1 MKSYHSFFVELLVLQ
16 CLALAS
22 ASLGYNFHYFV
33 QQWPG
38 SHSCVTRK
46 SCHPTTGKPATNFS
60 ISGFRPYYKDGS
72 SETFCNVSNINRPF
86 DLSKISD
93 LTSKMQANWPSLACP
108 CSDSTTGLWLHEWY
122 KYGTCSESRYLPGE
136 HAYFKA
142 ALDLKDRVNILQI
155 LEKSGIQPN
164 GGFYN
169 LSSIHSAIH
178 KAIGYDPWIK
188 CKTDASGNS
197 QLYQIYLCVGRYEL
211 TFTECPVLPRTTEDC
226 ASAIKF
232 PAF

>member
-108 CSDSTTGLWLHEWY
+108 CMQRQYYRPMVT
-122 KYGTCSESRYLPGE
+122 
-136 HAYFKA
+136 
-142 ALDLKDRVNILQI
+142 
-155 LEKSGIQPN
+155 
-164 GGFYN
+164 
-169 LSSIHSAIH
+169 
-178 KAIGYDPWIK
+178 
-188 CKTDASGNS
+188 
-197 QLYQIYLCVGRYEL
+197 
-211 TFTECPVLPRTTEDC
+211 
-226 ASAIKF
+226 
-232 PAF
+232 